1 MGRSLC
7 FHIHVSPAS
16 SSPGDSVVPGQK
28 AARRE
33 ACAIPSHH
41 RAWEEQR
48 GRSRCM
54 SSEPINHCQWGHRAL
69 LKMHRQCRGERG
81 SLREPLLICSLGDK
95 ATFGL
100 LISCSNYNP
109 NFTRGMLINARIQ
122 GPAARC
128 RVPAVCQAQGRA
140 APAAWFLGA
149 GLSVGELSSCAAFV
163 FSLERWRCLVAPIF
177 HCRLSHEL
185 LTRFTK
191 ALLSLRPCCS

>member
-1 MGRSLC
+1 
-7 FHIHVSPAS
+7 
-16 SSPGDSVVPGQK
+16 
-28 AARRE
+28 
-33 ACAIPSHH
+33 
-41 RAWEEQR
+41 
-48 GRSRCM
+48 M

-81 SLREPLLICSLGDK
+81 SLREPLLICSLRDK

-149 GLSVGELSSCAAFV
+149 GLSVNSVLVLLLFSVWRGGVAWWLPSFTVAFPMS
-163 FSLERWRCLVAPIF
+163 F
-177 HCRLSHEL
+177 
-185 LTRFTK
+185 
-191 ALLSLRPCCS
+191 